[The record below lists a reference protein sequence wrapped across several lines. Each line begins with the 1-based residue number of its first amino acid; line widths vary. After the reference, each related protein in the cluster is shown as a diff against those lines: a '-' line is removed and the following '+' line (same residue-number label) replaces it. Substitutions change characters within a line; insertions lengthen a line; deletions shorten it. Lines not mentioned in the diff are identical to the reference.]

1 MYELNEKIRDLVPY
15 EPIAGEYPVRL
26 DANESYLPVPD
37 ALRARIAEVAAKAAF
52 NRYPDPL
59 SRAVTE
65 AFASYYGISPDFVT
79 AGNGSDELIS
89 ILNNAFL
96 MKGDAMMVILPDFS
110 MYQFYA
116 SLSEGRVV
124 TCGKREDL
132 TIDVD
137 QVIAKAKEENVRMI
151 VFSNPCNPTS
161 LGLPR
166 EEVRRLIRSVDS
178 LVVLDEAY
186 MDFWDP
192 AQSLLNEVDQ
202 YDNLIILR
210 TCSKAIGMAALR
222 LGFAVACPRLTR
234 VLRAVKSPYN
244 VNSLSQ
250 AIGTLVLGEREW
262 EQQARE
268 QIVESRKS
276 LQAAL
281 SRVQEEHP
289 GIFSLYEG
297 CTNFVF
303 LKTDRAES
311 IFKGLLQRGIAIR
324 FMGGYLRVTAGSE
337 EENAAFLKAFC
348 ELVAEEEAK

>member
-26 DANESYLPVPD
+26 DANESFLPLPEEVRD
-37 ALRARIAEVAAKAAF
+37 RIAKAAAQTAF

-59 SRAVTE
+59 SREVTE
-65 AFASYYGISPDFVT
+65 AFAAYYGISPELVT

-89 ILNNAFL
+89 ILCSAFL
-96 MKGDAMMVILPDFS
+96 MKGEAMMVILPDFS

-116 SLSEGRVV
+116 SISEGRVV

-137 QVIAKAKEENVRMI
+137 AVIEKAKAENVRMI

-161 LGLPR
+161 LGLAR
-166 EEVRRLIRSVDS
+166 EEVRRLIRSVEA

-186 MDFWDP
+186 MDFWD
-192 AQSLLNEVDQ
+192 QSLLNEVEE
-202 YDNLIILR
+202 YDNLVILR

-222 LGFAVACPRLTR
+222 LGFAVSSPRLTR

-250 AIGTLVLGEREW
+250 AVGTLVLGEREW
-262 EQQARE
+262 EQQARA
-268 QIVESRKS
+268 QIVESRQS
-276 LQAAL
+276 LQKAL
-281 SRVQEEHP
+281 VRMQEEHP
-289 GIFSLYEG
+289 GTFSLYES

-311 IFKGLLQRGIAIR
+311 IFRGLLQRGIAIR
-324 FMGGYLRVTAGSE
+324 HMGGYLRVTAGNE
-337 EENAAFLKAFC
+337 EENAAFLRAFG
-348 ELVAEEEAK
+348 ELIAEEETQ